1 MSSLVIFISGSDDF
15 GVALL
20 NEGLSLTVTLGKLDE
35 GLLAGADHENVGKT
49 GSEGVTSGVLD
60 VDDLVGTG
68 VVLNVHE

>member
-1 MSSLVIFISGSDDF
+1 MSSLVIFIGSDDF

-35 GLLAGADHENVGKT
+35 GLLAGANHENVGET